1 LAAGAGVGGG
11 LGVGSYNSDMAVIH
25 ISEAEVAGDVPGLV
39 ARVLAGEEVVIDSMA
54 GSVKVVQADA
64 PVGRSLTETIALM
77 RADTDK
83 RGYPLTMDDDFADD
97 MEEIIRNRKPA
108 ERSAWD

>member
-1 LAAGAGVGGG
+1 
-11 LGVGSYNSDMAVIH
+11 MAVIH

-54 GSVKVVQADA
+54 GSVKIVPVAA
-64 PVGRSLTETIALM
+64 AVGRPISEIIDGL
-77 RADTDK
+77 RAREK
-83 RGYPLTMDDDFADD
+83 ERGYPLTMDDDFADD

-108 ERSAWD
+108 DRSAWD